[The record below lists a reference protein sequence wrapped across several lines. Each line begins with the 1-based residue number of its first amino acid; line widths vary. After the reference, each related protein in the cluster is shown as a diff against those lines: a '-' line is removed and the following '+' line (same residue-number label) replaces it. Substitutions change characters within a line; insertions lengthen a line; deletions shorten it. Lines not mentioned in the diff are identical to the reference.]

1 MDDKIPPWDPDDP
14 SMAGS
19 SGSFRVVAHPSGGH
33 QEAAGSRSPTSRT
46 EYAHPPKPGD
56 PAPLV
61 TMDGTVRALCER
73 IRDRLGELSGARS
86 TLAPSSRRTP
96 HETEIRLVAPRA
108 GSGRPRRDVEL
119 DAALSQVEYD
129 LNGAEFLLRELRAA
143 LAVST
148 TRDIP
153 PVAAYRAS
161 LEGSRRALHA
171 IREASNVPQPRASPS
186 SPSAPPPRGIWTPR
200 EGGAG
205 HALKGIWSGTVSFV
219 KGLLDDP
226 FLDPLIPPAL
236 ASLSPDA
243 RSRRGEI
250 PGDEAM
256 RDAPEDSENYHV
268 SAGYYP
274 PERRRRRKGERDGE
288 RGAASRRGSRRGRGG
303 RSRGVPPGMSP
314 VIEESS
320 PQKDSRVTSPARDK
334 ETVTTETGASAGAWE
349 GASVGASASALAERV
364 RAQRLS
370 STPPRPSPRA
380 DSEVD
385 VESLYGGA
393 DSVWEEGETM
403 WRNAATEEQS
413 WVRALHGAGGGVVGA
428 GGATR
433 RSPPTESSPRSPRR
447 SPKRPSPRGSPLRP
461 SKARAAAPP
470 PTVREEPEGEAAY
483 PPSRSP
489 VEFVSRAFDR
499 SDASEVSTED
509 DRYDEL
515 IGMYANVKP
524 DDLPRVT
531 VADMSPGITPDITPV
546 KGSNDRPR
554 PFASAFAREEGD
566 EEEYEA
572 ADANEAARGE
582 LFATSNGGDARA
594 VGSSSW
600 APDKSYDPVT
610 AGRHAKRTEA
620 QIKEELARGVGRL
633 EKSSEVLSEASHRA
647 VEANTQ
653 GENLLAA
660 LRGQRETL
668 VRSGDALLRV
678 GSNMGKNEKL
688 VSDMNSWTRL
698 GAKSRR
704 TPWG

>member
-1 MDDKIPPWDPDDP
+1 MDDEIPPWDPNNP

-19 SGSFRVVAHPSGGH
+19 SGSFRFVAQPRGGH
-33 QEAAGSRSPTSRT
+33 LEAAGSRPPTSRT

-61 TMDGTVRALCER
+61 MMDGTVRALCER
-73 IRDRLGELSGARS
+73 IRDRLGELSGTPT
-86 TLAPSSRRTP
+86 TLAPPSRRTFP
-96 HETEIRLVAPRA
+96 ETETRLVAPRA

-161 LEGSRRALHA
+161 LEGSQRALHA
-171 IREASNVPQPRASPS
+171 IREASNLPQPRASPQ
-186 SPSAPPPRGIWTPR
+186 SPNAAPTREIWNPR
-200 EGGAG
+200 EGGPG
-205 HALKGIWSGTVSFV
+205 HALRGIWGGTVSFV

-274 PERRRRRKGERDGE
+274 PERRGRRKGERDG
-288 RGAASRRGSRRGRGG
+288 SRRGSRRGRGG
-303 RSRGVPPGMSP
+303 RGRGLAPGMSP

-320 PQKDSRVTSPARDK
+320 PQRDSRVTSPARENGMEK
-334 ETVTTETGASAGAWE
+334 PGASAD
-349 GASVGASASALAERV
+349 ASASALAERV
-364 RAQRLS
+364 RTQRLT
-370 STPPRPSPRA
+370 STPPRRSPRA
-380 DSEVD
+380 DSEAD
-385 VESLYGGA
+385 LESLYGGA
-393 DSVWEEGETM
+393 ESVWEEGETM
-403 WRNAATEEQS
+403 WRNATTEEHS
-413 WVRALHGAGGGVVGA
+413 WVRALHGAGGGVVGSE
-428 GGATR
+428 GATR
-433 RSPPTESSPRSPRR
+433 HSPPTESSPTSPRP

-461 SKARAAAPP
+461 SKARPAAPP
-470 PTVREEPEGEAAY
+470 PTVREEPEGDAAL
-483 PPSRSP
+483 PLSRSP
-489 VEFVSRAFDR
+489 VEYASRPLVR

-546 KGSNDRPR
+546 KGSNEHPR
-554 PFASAFAREEGD
+554 PFASAFAREEGEGED
-566 EEEYEA
+566 EGEDEA
-572 ADANEAARGE
+572 AEANEAARGE
-582 LFATSNGGDARA
+582 LFSTSNGGDARA
-594 VGSSSW
+594 AGSSSW
-600 APDKSYDPVT
+600 APDASYDPVT
-610 AGRHAKRTEA
+610 AGRRAKRTDA

-633 EKSSEVLSEASHRA
+633 EKSAEVLSESRHRA

-660 LRGQRETL
+660 LRGQRDTL